1 MSRHYTPEDQQF
13 ALERLETNHGDITR
27 TAKELGIGITTLYR
41 WRELGESGKIP
52 GFSFSPF
59 SPNLSQPALAADS
72 KSLSVHGEGFREG
85 LPSDDLQALLD
96 LKAEMVRAA
105 KYIAVNIIAAV
116 EAAPLGQRVTALAQL
131 IDRISKLA
139 AQLPEPD
146 DESWMEGFADEEPDE
161 EEDEEEF
168 DQSEITAAPFG
179 SERHS
184 EI

>member
-1 MSRHYTPEDQQF
+1 MSRRYTPQDQQF

-59 SPNLSQPALAADS
+59 SPNLSQPALAIDS

-139 AQLPEPD
+139 AQLP
-146 DESWMEGFADEEPDE
+146 AAE
-161 EEDEEEF
+161 EEEILNFEGEDDYEDEN
-168 DQSEITAAPFG
+168 AAEKASPETSGDF
-179 SERHS
+179 EA
-184 EI
+184 

>member
-1 MSRHYTPEDQQF
+1 MPRHYTPQDRQF
-13 ALERLETNHGDITR
+13 VLDRVTTNRGDVNR
-27 TAKELGIGITTLYR
+27 TADEFGINARTIYK
-41 WRELGESGKIP
+41 WRKKANIAQLP
-52 GFSFSPF
+52 LT
-59 SPNLSQPALAADS
+59 NLPPIAPIEDS

-139 AQLPEPD
+139 AQLP
-146 DESWMEGFADEEPDE
+146 ATE
-161 EEDEEEF
+161 EEEILNFEGEDDYEDEDAAEDASSETSGDFEE
-168 DQSEITAAPFG
+168 
-179 SERHS
+179 
-184 EI
+184 